1 MKSSIW
7 ARPNEME
14 TSLGALLLLKGEFL
28 HFWKT
33 FNKYLQWN
41 AKKHIELNMTF
52 ELNILHTL

>member
-52 ELNILHTL
+52 